1 MMFSHLVILNK
12 FMCISIK
19 KSKKE
24 SLFEIKRKECHRLSK
39 ILENCKVLLSAK
51 FFNGEKI
58 AIVDN

>member
-1 MMFSHLVILNK
+1 
-12 FMCISIK
+12 MCISIK

-24 SLFEIKRKECHRLSK
+24 LLFEIKRKECHRLSK

-51 FFNGEKI
+51 FVNGEKI